1 MSEEKKS
8 KQELEKEAIKDY
20 LAGFLNLEKRFPLL
34 PGARSTEHVANFIGL
49 SKQELVDAR
58 ITLDEQAEQAAQ
70 ELLKDEQIQKYITR
84 LPFKRGDKLVVIGD
98 SISDDLQG
106 WFEILRHLLE
116 TGRPDLEL
124 EFSNA
129 AVEGD
134 TSFDALRRLNR
145 SVIHAAADWVFVAL
159 GSYDAMRLHPLP
171 DRTHVSLTE
180 FWENMNAI
188 EAVISET
195 TKNPPVWITPPPV
208 MTELMQKIAL
218 FDGFVHNEDLMQY
231 REVTSGRK
239 GYVIDPKG
247 VRMGQ
252 PPEAWNYLADGFNCS
267 LAGHVST
274 TQTLLKTLYQRKSI
288 KSSDLEYG
296 KEADFLEQYGFEVEE
311 DDSHQHDDDE

>member
-49 SKQELVDAR
+49 SKQELVDIR
-58 ITLDEQAEQAAQ
+58 ITLDEQAEQAAE
-70 ELLKDEQIQKYITR
+70 ELLKDENTQQYITR

-98 SISDDLQG
+98 SLTDDLQG
-106 WFEILRHLLE
+106 WFEIMRHVLE
-116 TGRPDLEL
+116 IGRPDLEL

-129 AVEGD
+129 AVQGD

-145 SVIHAAADWVFVAL
+145 SVIHAQADWVFVAL

-171 DRTHVSLTE
+171 ERTHVSLTE

-188 EAVISET
+188 EEVIAAT
-195 TKNPPVWITPPPV
+195 TKNPPVWITPPPAI
-208 MTELMQKIAL
+208 TEMMQQIAL
-218 FDGFVHNEDLMQY
+218 FDGIVHNEDLSQY
-231 REVTSGRK
+231 REVTTGRK
-239 GYVIDPKG
+239 GFVIDPKG

-252 PPEAWNYLADGFNCS
+252 PAEAWNFLADGFNPS
-267 LAGHVST
+267 LAGHVAT
-274 TQTLLKTLYQRKSI
+274 AKVLFKTLYQRKYV

-296 KEADFLEQYGFEVEE
+296 KEAGFLQQYGFEVEE
-311 DDSHQHDDDE
+311 DEDRRENGEE

>member
-34 PGARSTEHVANFIGL
+34 PGARSTEYVANFIGL

-70 ELLKDEQIQKYITR
+70 ELLKDEDTLQYITR
-84 LPFKRGDKLVVIGD
+84 LPFRQGDKLVVIGD
-98 SISDDLQG
+98 SLSDDLQG
-106 WFEILRHLLE
+106 WFEILRHVLE
-116 TGRPDLEL
+116 IGRPDLEL
-124 EFSNA
+124 EFNNA
-129 AVEGD
+129 AVQGD

-145 SVIHAAADWVFVAL
+145 SVIHAQADWVFVGL

-171 DRTHVSLTE
+171 ERTHVSLTE

-188 EAVISET
+188 EEVIAAT

-208 MTELMQKIAL
+208 ITEMMQQVAL
-218 FDGFVHNEDLMQY
+218 FDGVVYNEDLSQF
-231 REVTSGRK
+231 REVTAGRK
-239 GYVIDPKG
+239 GFVIDPKG

-252 PPEAWNYLADGFNCS
+252 PAEAWNYLPDGFNPA
-267 LAGHVST
+267 LAGHVATAKS
-274 TQTLLKTLYQRKSI
+274 LLKTLYQRKSV
-288 KSSDLEYG
+288 KSSDLRYG
-296 KEADFLEQYGFEVEE
+296 KEAGFLQQYGFEVKE
-311 DDSHQHDDDE
+311 DDQPGDGED

>member
-8 KQELEKEAIKDY
+8 TKELEKQAIKDY

-34 PGARSTEHVANFIGL
+34 PGARSTEHVAHFIGL

-58 ITLDEQAEQAAQ
+58 ITRDEQAEQAGQ
-70 ELLKDEQIQKYITR
+70 ELLKDDNIQKYITR
-84 LPFKRGDKLVVIGD
+84 LPFKKGDKLVALGD
-98 SISDDLQG
+98 SLTDDLQG
-106 WFEILRHLLE
+106 WFEITRHVLE
-116 TGRPDLEL
+116 IGRPDLEL

-129 AVEGD
+129 AVQHN

-145 SVIHAAADWVFVAL
+145 SVIDAQADWVFVGL

-171 DRTHVSLTE
+171 ERTHVSLTE

-188 EAVISET
+188 EEVIAAT

-208 MTELMQKIAL
+208 ITEMMQQVAL
-218 FDGFVHNEDLMQY
+218 FDGVVYNEDLSQY

-252 PPEAWNYLADGFNCS
+252 PAEAWNYLADGFNCS
-267 LAGHVST
+267 LAGHVAT
-274 TQTLLKTLYQRKSI
+274 ATALLKTLYQRKAV
-288 KSSDLEYG
+288 KSGNLQYG
-296 KEADFLEQYGFEVEE
+296 KEADFLQHYGFDITDE
-311 DDSHQHDDDE
+311 DDLSDHDA